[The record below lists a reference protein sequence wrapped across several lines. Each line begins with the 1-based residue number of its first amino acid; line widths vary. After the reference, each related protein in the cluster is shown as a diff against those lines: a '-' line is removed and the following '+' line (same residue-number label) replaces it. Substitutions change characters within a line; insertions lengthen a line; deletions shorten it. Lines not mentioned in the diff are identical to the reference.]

1 MANQSEKK
9 ISLAARAIRM
19 TILGFIVL
27 AAFFFLPAGTLKF
40 LEAWVY
46 LAILFIPM
54 LGVMVY
60 LLRNNPGLL
69 EHRLNIKER
78 REQQKGIIKG
88 ALLVFILAF
97 LMPGFDKRFG
107 WSQLPGWLVIFSDVM
122 ILVGYSIFFLV
133 IRENSYAS
141 RTVEIQEGQKVIS
154 SGPYA
159 IVRHPMY
166 VGVLLLYL
174 FSPLALGS
182 WVALIPMLGI
192 VPFIIIRII
201 DEEKAL
207 NQELEGYREYTQ
219 KVQYRLIPG
228 VW

>member
-1 MANQSEKK
+1 
-9 ISLAARAIRM
+9 
-19 TILGFIVL
+19 
-27 AAFFFLPAGTLKF
+27 
-40 LEAWVY
+40 
-46 LAILFIPM
+46 
-54 LGVMVY
+54 
-60 LLRNNPGLL
+60 
-69 EHRLNIKER
+69 LNIKER
-78 REQQKGIIKG
+78 REQQKGIIKS
-88 ALLVFILAF
+88 ALLIFILAF
-97 LMPGFDKRFG
+97 LLPGFDKRFG

-133 IRENSYAS
+133 MRENSYAS

-192 VPFIIIRII
+192 VTFIIIRII

-207 NQELEGYREYTQ
+207 LQGLEGYSEYTQ
-219 KVQYRLIPG
+219 KVRYRLIPG

>member
-1 MANQSEKK
+1 
-9 ISLAARAIRM
+9 
-19 TILGFIVL
+19 
-27 AAFFFLPAGTLKF
+27 
-40 LEAWVY
+40 
-46 LAILFIPM
+46 
-54 LGVMVY
+54 
-60 LLRNNPGLL
+60 
-69 EHRLNIKER
+69 LNIKER
-78 REQQKGIIKG
+78 REQQKGIIKS
-88 ALLVFILAF
+88 ALLIFILAF
-97 LMPGFDKRFG
+97 LLPGFDKRFG

-133 IRENSYAS
+133 MRENSYAS

-174 FSPLALGS
+174 FSSLALGS

-192 VPFIIIRII
+192 VTFIIIRII

-207 NQELEGYREYTQ
+207 LQGLEGYSEYTQ
-219 KVQYRLIPG
+219 KVRYRLIPG